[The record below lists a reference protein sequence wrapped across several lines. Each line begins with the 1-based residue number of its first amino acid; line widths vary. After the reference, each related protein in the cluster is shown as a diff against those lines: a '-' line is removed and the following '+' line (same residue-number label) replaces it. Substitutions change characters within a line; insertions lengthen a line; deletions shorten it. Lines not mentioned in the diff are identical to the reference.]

1 MKQLLR
7 RTDGTA
13 ALEFALISPLFIMIV
28 LSAIAYG
35 IYLSAAH
42 SLQQM
47 AADAA
52 RNAVAGLDT
61 SERVARANQ
70 SIEKATIDATFLK
83 RDRMAINLIEDP
95 QDSSRFVVRLSY
107 DARDLPIWQLY
118 AFALPDPTITRT
130 ASVRF
135 GGR

>member
-1 MKQLLR
+1 MRGFGK

-61 SERVARANQ
+61 SERLARANM
-70 SIEKATIDATFLK
+70 SIKKATIDSTFLK
-83 RDRMAINLIEDP
+83 RDKLQVEIGDDP
-95 QDSSRFVVRLSY
+95 ADADRFLVHVSY

-118 AFALPDPTITRT
+118 AFALPDPVINRS